1 MMSSMMSAL
10 KHYRFFLSLYV
21 NLVPKMGMGF
31 DVSLIG
37 VDGVGGSLCR
47 LAMFV
52 SFCADVGPLLN
63 AYAQAYAMHITL

>member
-1 MMSSMMSAL
+1 MMSAL

-37 VDGVGGSLCR
+37 VDGVGGSLCQ
-47 LAMFV
+47 LAMV
-52 SFCADVGPLLN
+52 V
-63 AYAQAYAMHITL
+63 